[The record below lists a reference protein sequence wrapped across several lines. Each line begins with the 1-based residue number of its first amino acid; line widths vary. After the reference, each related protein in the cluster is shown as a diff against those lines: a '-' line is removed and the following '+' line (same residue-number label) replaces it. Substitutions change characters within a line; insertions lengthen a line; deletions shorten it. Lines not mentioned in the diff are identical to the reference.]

1 MCKERCIM
9 RTNIVLD
16 NEIVEEA
23 FKYSKSKTKKD
34 LIKEALIEFVES
46 KKRKNLLE
54 LRGKIKFSENYD
66 YKKYR

>member
-1 MCKERCIM
+1 M

-16 NEIVEEA
+16 NDIVEEA

-54 LRGKIKFSENYD
+54 LQGKIKFSENYD

>member
-1 MCKERCIM
+1 M

-16 NEIVEEA
+16 NEVVEEA